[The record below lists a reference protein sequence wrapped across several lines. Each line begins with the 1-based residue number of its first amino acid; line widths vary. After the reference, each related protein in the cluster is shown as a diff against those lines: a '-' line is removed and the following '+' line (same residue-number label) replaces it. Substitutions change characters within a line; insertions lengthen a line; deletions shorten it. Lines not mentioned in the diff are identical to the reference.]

1 MLCDAA
7 HCDNEDD
14 LVAADSALLTGSD
27 PSAEGVQRD
36 LLPLIEGSVI
46 STKHGPVATDH
57 MLFIAS
63 GAFTSAKPSDM
74 MAELQVGMGLNFG
87 LGCLHPYAVSCCCR
101 CSSESESM
109 FACLHCVLCMLP
121 SGFQALSSR
130 YRVRCRNQDHKWYHC
145 VHVQGRLPIRVEL
158 KGLTAA
164 DFEKILTEPECN
176 MIFQQRV
183 GCIAQHALLLPHLWF
198 CRKQHRCFHSLQL
211 CC

>member
-87 LGCLHPYAVSCCCR
+87 LGCLHSYAVSCCCV

-121 SGFQALSSR
+121 SGFQPKPCLAATECGVVIKIISGTTVCMC
-130 YRVRCRNQDHKWYHC
+130 RVACRFVW
-145 VHVQGRLPIRVEL
+145 
-158 KGLTAA
+158 
-164 DFEKILTEPECN
+164 
-176 MIFQQRV
+176 
-183 GCIAQHALLLPHLWF
+183 
-198 CRKQHRCFHSLQL
+198 S
-211 CC
+211 